1 MFCGPVVS
9 RVSGFHA
16 VGMFCAG
23 LGGFWGLGEVWRRRE
38 EAREVTGSR
47 FWVLGFVACG
57 RVAYG
62 VWDWGSEV
70 NLRV

>member
-1 MFCGPVVS
+1 MF
-9 RVSGFHA
+9 R
-16 VGMFCAG
+16 AG